1 MPKTPCNID
10 PFLPDGATYTIA
22 INERM
27 RRLLKEA
34 VTAYIIA
41 RFDDED
47 APTEEGRVQQQF
59 DDAVLESMQDML
71 IPEAE
76 HGTLAPAPTVNG
88 FVL

>member
-1 MPKTPCNID
+1 MPATPTPIE
-10 PFLPDGATYTIA
+10 PFLPDGAVYNIA

-41 RFDDED
+41 RMDDED
-47 APTEEGRVQQQF
+47 AYGEEAQVQQQY
-59 DDAVLESMQDML
+59 DDVVLESMQDML
-71 IPEAE
+71 DPD
-76 HGTLAPAPTVNG
+76 GSTGPLAPSPAVNG